1 MKSTLDMITSIYM
14 GSTVP
19 ALFGDERM
27 KGCSP
32 HVSRLWWMTQ
42 FHVSQITD
50 MSEGIFNILLPN
62 EVQQSVSRAGHWLLA
77 VLRVLLLG
85 GPTGVYDVD
94 HEDAH
99 HHSNKS
105 GPQIVGDG
113 HDAQTARALG
123 VQRSQT

>member
-1 MKSTLDMITSIYM
+1 ME
-14 GSTVP
+14 
-19 ALFGDERM
+19 ERT
-27 KGCSP
+27 P
-32 HVSRLWWMTQ
+32 HVSQLWWVTQ

-62 EVQQSVSRAGHWLLA
+62 EVQQSVSRAGHCLLA

-85 GPTGVYDVD
+85 GATRVYDVD

-99 HHSNKS
+99 YHSNKS

-123 VQRSQT
+123 VQCSQT